1 MFPGSDTVLKYS
13 VLAGAT
19 PLIPVPFLDDIVL
32 ARVEK
37 AMVAAIFA
45 GHGHTLNDQE
55 VEALVKE
62 PPSGCFLLG
71 CFSKAILWPIKKI
84 IRKVLFVLEIKRA
97 TDIASFTLT
106 RGFLL
111 DAALR
116 NGWWSPDGSPEKVER
131 LGQTVMEVA
140 HQAETSPMAGAVR
153 ATFGGMKKT
162 LTEVGSLFGRLLG
175 ARQQPDE
182 PAVSRALEEV
192 QVEEKKEVE
201 SLVSRL
207 RASLEAL
214 PQGYFQELEKSLWN
228 KLNA

>member
-1 MFPGSDTVLKYS
+1 MFTGSDLVLKYA

-32 ARVEK
+32 ARVER
-37 AMVAAIFA
+37 AMVSAIF
-45 GHGHTLNDQE
+45 GSHGHTLNDQE
-55 VEALVKE
+55 LEVLVKE
-62 PPSGCFLLG
+62 PPSGCLVLG
-71 CFSKAILWPIKKI
+71 CFTKAILWPIKKI
-84 IRKVLFVLEIKRA
+84 VRKLLFVLEIKRA

-116 NGWWSPDGSPEKVER
+116 NNWWTPDGSAAKAEQ
-131 LGQTVMEVA
+131 LGQSVMEVA
-140 HQAETSPMAGAVR
+140 RQAETSPMAGAVR
-153 ATFGGMKKT
+153 ATFQGMRKT
-162 LTEVGSLFGRLLG
+162 LAEVGSLFGRLLG
-175 ARQQPDE
+175 ARKQPDE
-182 PAVSRALEEV
+182 PAIAQALEEV
-192 QVEEKKEVE
+192 QVEEEKEVQ

-228 KLNA
+228 KLSA